1 MLNHKHASMKIPNIF
16 SPVFLLLLTVALFFL
31 ASCMKAP
38 KCPYSQSSKVAS
50 VAEVD
55 SIKRYLA
62 ANSITNAIQDSS
74 GVFYITS
81 NSGQGSKPDVCS
93 SIYINYSVYR
103 FGYLTPFD
111 SNSTPTGFACTLGQ
125 LIDGVKKIAA
135 KINAGSSVTM
145 FIPPSLA
152 YGATEMRDGNGMVIL
167 PANSYL
173 KFQMTL
179 LSVQ

>member
-1 MLNHKHASMKIPNIF
+1 MKTRSIVPLSI
-16 SPVFLLLLTVALFFL
+16 LFVLPTTLMVL

-62 ANSITNAIQDSS
+62 ENSITNAVQDSS
-74 GVFYITS
+74 GVFYVTS
-81 NSGQGSKPDVCS
+81 NSGQGVTPDVCS
-93 SIYINYSVYR
+93 SIYINYSVFR

-111 SNSTPTGFACTLGQ
+111 SNTTPTGFACTLGQ
-125 LIDGVKKIAA
+125 LIDGVKKIST
-135 KINAGSSVTM
+135 KIKAGSSVTM

-173 KFQMTL
+173 KFQMSL